1 MLSKRQE
8 IYHLIKGSLPS
19 GKGKYPF
26 LPAVRPNFIELKTT
40 KNNNNY
46 EKNQIFTLIS
56 STLINAYICSV

>member
-26 LPAVRPNFIELKTT
+26 LSAVRPNFIELKTT
-40 KNNNNY
+40 V
-46 EKNQIFTLIS
+46 
-56 STLINAYICSV
+56 STPFFEPLINWKLKMGISF